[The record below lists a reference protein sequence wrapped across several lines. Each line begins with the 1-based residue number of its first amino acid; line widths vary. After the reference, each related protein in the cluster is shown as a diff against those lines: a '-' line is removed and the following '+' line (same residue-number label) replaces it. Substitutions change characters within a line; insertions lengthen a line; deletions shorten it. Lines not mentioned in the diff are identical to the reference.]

1 MYIIYIY
8 IRKKKRNYKN
18 VNNFLYIPIY
28 RYMSIY
34 VDIYRQYIDMNLLL
48 FDVLQLE
55 QYASRY
61 AFGYRIRDF
70 NTGNDFG
77 HKQNR
82 DVNGVTRGQYHIL
95 LPDGRIQNVI
105 YHADD
110 TGFHAD
116 VTFEA
121 GQ

>member
-1 MYIIYIY
+1 
-8 IRKKKRNYKN
+8 
-18 VNNFLYIPIY
+18 VVC
-28 RYMSIY
+28 SS
-34 VDIYRQYIDMNLLL
+34 
-48 FDVLQLE
+48 LQLE
-55 QYASRY
+55 YASKY

-70 NTGNDFG
+70 HTGNDFG

-82 DVNGVTRGQYHIL
+82 DLHGVTRGQYHIL

-116 VTFEA
+116 VSFES
-121 GQ
+121 GKPRH

>member
-1 MYIIYIY
+1 MHS
-8 IRKKKRNYKN
+8 KHWHTSAPPNDTRNSG
-18 VNNFLYIPIY
+18 LQCPW
-28 RYMSIY
+28 SCA
-34 VDIYRQYIDMNLLL
+34 RQILWMKVQKDRSM
-48 FDVLQLE
+48 LQ
-55 QYASRY
+55 QYASKY

-70 NTGNDFG
+70 HTGNDFG

-82 DVNGVTRGQYHIL
+82 DYHGVTRGQYHIL

-116 VTFEA
+116 VSFE
-121 GQ
+121 GGTKH

>member
-1 MYIIYIY
+1 MQLIGLLSNLRKYIT
-8 IRKKKRNYKN
+8 
-18 VNNFLYIPIY
+18 
-28 RYMSIY
+28 
-34 VDIYRQYIDMNLLL
+34 NLFPARSL
-48 FDVLQLE
+48 VISLQLQ
-55 QYASRY
+55 QYASKY

-70 NTGNDFG
+70 HTGNDFG

-82 DVNGVTRGQYHIL
+82 DLHGVTRGQYHIL

-116 VTFEA
+116 VSFESGA
-121 GQ
+121 KH

>member
-1 MYIIYIY
+1 M
-8 IRKKKRNYKN
+8 
-18 VNNFLYIPIY
+18 L
-28 RYMSIY
+28 
-34 VDIYRQYIDMNLLL
+34 
-48 FDVLQLE
+48 
-55 QYASRY
+55 QYASKY

-70 NTGNDFG
+70 HTGNDFG

-82 DVNGVTRGQYHIL
+82 DSHGVTRGQYHIL

-116 VTFEA
+116 VSFE
-121 GQ
+121 GGKPGH